1 MNGFCLRC
9 DIPYC
14 GGTCPGCT
22 VEKAQ
27 TLPPVWTR
35 ALSVLSDSSAPSVS
49 AITERL
55 SVGDLRVIF
64 PLGSQ
69 FTHVISCVEFDVP
82 SLSVKHLQ
90 LRLRDTPKDSRA
102 LAMSFEKAISFYKA
116 AVEQNKEAKVL
127 VHCVEGKSRS
137 VAVAVAILLAL
148 DEFES
153 VQSALNHVRKMRSV
167 ANPIPEFV
175 RELDRFATVK
185 DFMKV
190 H

>member
-1 MNGFCLRC
+1 MKPMNGFCLRC

-64 PLGSQ
+64 PG
-69 FTHVISCVEFDVP
+69 V
-82 SLSVKHLQ
+82 
-90 LRLRDTPKDSRA
+90 
-102 LAMSFEKAISFYKA
+102 
-116 AVEQNKEAKVL
+116 
-127 VHCVEGKSRS
+127 SRS
-137 VAVAVAILLAL
+137 
-148 DEFES
+148 DR
-153 VQSALNHVRKMRSV
+153 RKDKR
-167 ANPIPEFV
+167 I
-175 RELDRFATVK
+175 K
-185 DFMKV
+185 G
-190 H
+190 